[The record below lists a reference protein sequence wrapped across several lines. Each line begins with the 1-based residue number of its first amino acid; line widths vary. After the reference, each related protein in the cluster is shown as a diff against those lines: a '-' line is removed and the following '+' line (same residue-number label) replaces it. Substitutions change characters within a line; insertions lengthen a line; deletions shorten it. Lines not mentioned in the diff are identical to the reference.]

1 MNLNL
6 AFQKLMRTIR
16 NRVWFLRG
24 KPTPSPRPTLAA
36 LLGQPEPAVPPAM
49 LDIAALLRKNGI
61 TPRGVIHVGA
71 HQAGE
76 LDDYLRMGF
85 TKILYVEANPALI
98 PGLLAKA
105 QAHSGKVIIV
115 HAAASDV
122 DGTVRL
128 RVTSMDQSSSILPL
142 AKHKDIYPS
151 IREVS
156 QVEVRS
162 RSLDTLLAEEG
173 LRAEDFNFLNLD
185 IQGAELMAL
194 RGASG
199 LLGKIEAVN
208 TEVNLQELYEGAALL
223 GELENFMAKLGF
235 NRVAMVTPWHPSWG
249 DAFYVR
255 KPVVM
260 MTTFGTNGRFANQLF
275 QYMFLHLV
283 ARRQGALVQVP
294 RWAGCEL
301 FGCDDPEPLLTL
313 PEWRESADGPN
324 GRAAL
329 LDRDWVR
336 HFRETDPAF
345 VSTDY
350 SGYFMGH
357 SRDLAPDREF
367 IRGLFRFQP
376 AFIESAG
383 RRLAKLRAHRRRILA
398 VHLRRGDYGDGYF
411 FRAPLRMV
419 RGLASSKRPGSR
431 GMGHLHLLGEA
442 GRISRAFRR
451 VQNRRRLRFERH
463 RQPGHLS
470 RLLRHDA
477 GGQGP
482 DREQLLLFRGRD
494 AERERHGVPSSMR
507 REGMPCSFRSMGR
520 RGPAPLRCLARSPSA
535 VLESRLTAPR
545 APRHDSN
552 PLRATSA
559 ESRWISWLFHR
570 CAPPGWLG
578 QPTLPSCRR
587 PRSVDG
593 HRG

>member
-1 MNLNL
+1 MNLKL
-6 AFQKLMRTIR
+6 AFQTLTRTIR
-16 NRVWFLRG
+16 KRVWFLRG
-24 KPTPSPRPTLAA
+24 KPTSSSRPSLAA
-36 LLGQPEPAVPPAM
+36 LLGQPEPAVPPATEM

-98 PGLLAKA
+98 QGLLAKA
-105 QAHSGKVIIV
+105 QAHSGKVIVV

-162 RSLDTLLAEEG
+162 RSLDTLLAEEC

-208 TEVNLQELYEGAALL
+208 TEVNLQELYEGAAML
-223 GELENFMAKLGF
+223 GELEKFMAKLGF
-235 NRVAMVTPWHPSWG
+235 NRAAMVTPWHPSWG

-260 MTTFGTNGRFANQLF
+260 MTTFGTNGRLANQMF
-275 QYMFLHLV
+275 QYIFLHLV

-301 FGCDDPEPLLTL
+301 FGCDDPEPLLSL
-313 PEWRESADGPN
+313 PEWHESSDGPN

-329 LDRDWVR
+329 LDCDWVR
-336 HFRETDPAF
+336 HFREKDPAF

-350 SGYFMGH
+350 WGYFMGH

-398 VHLRRGDYGDGYF
+398 VHLRGGDYGDGYF
-411 FRAPLRMV
+411 FRAPCAWYEAWLRQSGMDPADWV
-419 RGLASSKRPGSR
+419 VYIRSETPG
-431 GMGHLHLLGEA
+431 EY
-442 GRISRAFRR
+442 
-451 VQNRRRLRFERH
+451 
-463 RQPGHLS
+463 
-470 RLLRHDA
+470 
-477 GGQGP
+477 
-482 DREQLLLFRGRD
+482 RGRFDGFKTADASDLGATGSLATYLDFYVMSQADKVLTANSSVSFMAAMLNENATAFLRPCAEKECLVPFDPWD
-494 AERERHGVPSSMR
+494 AESVALWCPT
-507 REGMPCSFRSMGR
+507 
-520 RGPAPLRCLARSPSA
+520 SP
-535 VLESRLTAPR
+535 
-545 APRHDSN
+545 
-552 PLRATSA
+552 
-559 ESRWISWLFHR
+559 
-570 CAPPGWLG
+570 PP
-578 QPTLPSCRR
+578 
-587 PRSVDG
+587 
-593 HRG
+593 